1 MAADKSTTDKD
12 KGFPLGAVLGG
23 IIAVLALL
31 VIVQNSQSA
40 TVKIFFGDGFTLPLW
55 LMLAVFFALGVVSSG
70 LVRRGVRKATGRD
83 DKKA

>member
-40 TVKIFFGDGFTLPLW
+40 TVKIFFGDGFTLPL
-55 LMLAVFFALGVVSSG
+55 
-70 LVRRGVRKATGRD
+70 
-83 DKKA
+83 